1 MSSLRA
7 ISQLLKDLVDRLEGC
22 IQCHSCL
29 DGITAALEAVYE
41 EALKLGVALAEDGNL
56 PRKRLTAAA
65 ILITLSLVAEQP
77 WEKIHV

>member
-1 MSSLRA
+1 MSSLLAMAR
-7 ISQLLKDLVDRLEGC
+7 LFKDFVDRLETC
-22 IQCHSCL
+22 IQCRSCL
-29 DGITAALEAVYE
+29 DGITAALESVYE

-65 ILITLSLVAEQP
+65 ILVTLSLVAEQP